1 MTQDHPK
8 KALAGKAAIVT
19 GGAQGIGLA
28 IVRRFIDEG
37 ANVVAFD
44 VPGAPL
50 HNAAD
55 YAAEAGA
62 QCVLFEGDVAN
73 EDDWTKVVEVALRSF
88 DKIDVLVNNAGVGG
102 AAGVPLTDYPTDVF
116 DHVMAVNVRGVFLG
130 LKHCGKVMK
139 RQRSGDII
147 NISSISGF
155 GGKGRVFAYTAS
167 KHAVNGM
174 TKNAGAELARYGV
187 RVNAV
192 CPSPTDT
199 EMMATAERVVSDD
212 PAQARAA
219 FVSNNPMGRYADPAE
234 VASVVTFLVSGDAS
248 FVNAALVP
256 VDGGLLA

>member
-1 MTQDHPK
+1 MSENRPDRR
-8 KALAGKAAIVT
+8 LFGKAAIVT
-19 GGAQGIGLA
+19 GAAQGIGLA
-28 IVRRFIDEG
+28 IVKRFIDEG
-37 ANVVAFD
+37 AGVVAFD
-44 VPGAPL
+44 VPGSPL
-50 HNAAD
+50 HDAER
-55 YAAEAGA
+55 YAEEAGA
-62 QCVLFEGDVAN
+62 RCVLFEGDVAN
-73 EDDWTKVVEVALRSF
+73 EDDWIKVVETALRSF
-88 DKIDVLVNNAGVGG
+88 DRIDVLVNNAGIGG
-102 AAGVPLTDYPTDVF
+102 SAGVALTDYPTDVF

-139 RQRSGDII
+139 HQRSGDIV

-199 EMMATAERVVSDD
+199 EMMATAERIVSDD
-212 PAQARAA
+212 PVQARAA